1 MAAVSGLGCCENSVM
16 SSAYERMWVSGCEGV
31 GMSCMYKLK
40 SVGERT
46 EPWGTPFV
54 KCRVVEGLPLCR
66 V

>member
-1 MAAVSGLGCCENSVM
+1 M

-31 GMSCMYKLK
+31 GMSCMYRLK
-40 SVGERT
+40 SVDERT

-54 KCRVVEGLPLCR
+54 KCRVVEGLPLCS